1 MSTQTMVYVA
11 ADPKQPG
18 AAWAIC
24 VDRHEWAK
32 DTAQS
37 IAGWLLD
44 GANVERVD
52 IETGKAM
59 LQKWVRPKKQ
69 PSCESQADLI

>member
-1 MSTQTMVYVA
+1 MSTPTMVYVA

-24 VDRHEWAK
+24 VDRPEWAK
-32 DTAQS
+32 DTAKS
-37 IAGWLLD
+37 VADWMRK

-69 PSCESQADLI
+69 PSCESQSDLV